1 MQPEYITIPDHP
13 PVVEEMKNWN
23 IQGEPYQGLLGE
35 ISEWAARMALR
46 DFPVGSEQ
54 LLEEVVMAANK
65 HQMDLILS
73 QMVDNGLLDMSWDD
87 EKEEFTFGLTP
98 GGKEWHDG
106 LEMEF

>member
-35 ISEWAARMALR
+35 ISEWAARMAIR

-54 LLEEVVMAANK
+54 LLSEVTERAGSF
-65 HQMDLILS
+65 QLDLALS
-73 QMVDNGLLDMSWDD
+73 KLVDDGLMTMSWCD
-87 EKEEFTFGLTP
+87 ETESITFGLTEE
-98 GGKEWHDG
+98 GREMHGKA
-106 LEMEF
+106 